1 MIPCKQNYLRPS
13 FKHHEMTSQNNQM
26 TKFLIALSLSLSV
39 SLNAVQKPNI
49 LIIIADDCTFSD
61 LPINGG
67 QNAKTPHLDAFAKQ
81 SLIFNRA
88 YLGMAM
94 CSPCRSE
101 LYTGRY
107 PHRNGC
113 AWNHGTCRPGTRSMP
128 HILKPQGY
136 RVGLAG
142 KTHVKPK
149 AAFPFEKIPG
159 FDQNCVRNPTQ
170 PHDLSGSKEFVTR
183 DRINHFALSWRLPNH
198 THLGSWA
205 MLQLTHPEKS
215 NSLPI
220 LPIRQ

>member
-1 MIPCKQNYLRPS
+1 
-13 FKHHEMTSQNNQM
+13 M
-26 TKFLIALSLSLSV
+26 TKFLFTLFLSLSV

-81 SLIFNRA
+81 SLIFDRA

-113 AWNHGTCRPGTRSMP
+113 AWNHGTCRPGTQSMP

-142 KTHVKPK
+142 KTHVKPSE
-149 AAFPFEKIPG
+149 AFPFEKIPG
-159 FDQNCVRNPTQ
+159 LIKLRAQPDPAPRSLWKQRVSHPRSESTILPGRGPYRTTRTLGHGRRFSLPTQ
-170 PHDLSGSKEFVTR
+170 K
-183 DRINHFALSWRLPNH
+183 N
-198 THLGSWA
+198 
-205 MLQLTHPEKS
+205 
-215 NSLPI
+215 
-220 LPIRQ
+220 

>member
-1 MIPCKQNYLRPS
+1 MPQLHHRKQQSNSSHSRLEKPQ
-13 FKHHEMTSQNNQM
+13 HNHM
-26 TKFLIALSLSLSV
+26 TKLLLTLFLSLSV
-39 SLNAVQKPNI
+39 YLNAVQKPNI

-67 QNAKTPHLDAFAKQ
+67 QNAKTPHPDAFAKQ

-113 AWNHGTCRPGTRSMP
+113 AWNHGTCRPGTKSMP

-142 KTHVKPK
+142 KTHIKPK

-170 PHDLSGSKEFVTR
+170 PHNLSGSKEFVTR
-183 DRINHFALSWRLPNH
+183 DPDQPFFHPQHRS
-198 THLGSWA
+198 
-205 MLQLTHPEKS
+205 QL
-215 NSLPI
+215 
-220 LPIRQ
+220 

>member
-1 MIPCKQNYLRPS
+1 
-13 FKHHEMTSQNNQM
+13 MTSQNNQM

-101 LYTGRY
+101 LYTG
-107 PHRNGC
+107 
-113 AWNHGTCRPGTRSMP
+113 TISS
-128 HILKPQGY
+128 
-136 RVGLAG
+136 
-142 KTHVKPK
+142 PK
-149 AAFPFEKIPG
+149 WLRLESRHLPSRDSKYASHFEA
-159 FDQNCVRNPTQ
+159 
-170 PHDLSGSKEFVTR
+170 TR
-183 DRINHFALSWRLPNH
+183 DIESD
-198 THLGSWA
+198 
-205 MLQLTHPEKS
+205 
-215 NSLPI
+215 
-220 LPIRQ
+220 